1 MMRIGIDCRSYGP
14 SHGYMGIYM
23 ESFIS
28 YLMENED
35 ANEYILFFNDREF
48 GDFTQKS
55 SRFRAVKTVSETG
68 SWSEQTYLP
77 YELYREKLDIMLFSQ
92 PSIPLLYLGKSVIIL
107 SDLVPY
113 FYPEKR
119 LK

>member
-1 MMRIGIDCRSYGP
+1 MRIGIDCRTYGP
-14 SHGYMGIYM
+14 AHGYMGKYM
-23 ESFIS
+23 ESFVS
-28 YLMENED
+28 YLLLSED
-35 ANEYILFFNDREF
+35 TNEYVLFFNDREF
-48 GDFTQKS
+48 GDFIPEFP
-55 SRFRAVKTVSETG
+55 RFRAMKTASETG
-68 SWSEQTYLP
+68 SWSEQMFLP
-77 YELYREKLDIMLFSQ
+77 YELYKEKLDIMLFSQ